1 MLAASLT
8 SWQRYGHWREGERGR
23 ERERE
28 RARGQKIS
36 FFSRHSS
43 IPTHEMVFFS
53 VVLDSGLAL
62 FSTFKSAEVLA
73 LILEWR

>member
-8 SWQRYGHWREGERGR
+8 SWQRYGHWREGER
-23 ERERE
+23 ERERV
-28 RARGQKIS
+28 RGQKIS